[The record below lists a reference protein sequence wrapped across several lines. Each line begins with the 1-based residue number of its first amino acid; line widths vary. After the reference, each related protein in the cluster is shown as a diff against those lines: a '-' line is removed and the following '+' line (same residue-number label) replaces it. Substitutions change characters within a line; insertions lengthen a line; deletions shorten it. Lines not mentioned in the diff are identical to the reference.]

1 MIDSDGYRP
10 NVGIVIVNQSDQIF
24 LAKRIG
30 QDAWQLPQ
38 GGIDENESELEALY
52 RELFEEVGLLPEHIE
67 LIAKTP
73 KWLRYELPKKHQRR
87 FQNPKCVGQKQ
98 VWYLVKLKESEDNIC
113 LDHHD
118 EVEFDD
124 WRWVDFWDP
133 VDLVI
138 EFKRSIYED
147 MLKAF
152 APVLFNNKHHV
163 PAKFN
168 RPLKCSAISLL
179 S

>member
-1 MIDSDGYRP
+1 ML
-10 NVGIVIVNQSDQIF
+10 V
-24 LAKRIG
+24 K
-30 QDAWQLPQ
+30 
-38 GGIDENESELEALY
+38 
-52 RELFEEVGLLPEHIE
+52 
-67 LIAKTP
+67 
-73 KWLRYELPKKHQRR
+73 
-87 FQNPKCVGQKQ
+87 KQ

-133 VDLVI
+133 VDQVI

>member
-73 KWLRYELPKKHQRR
+73 KWLRYDLPKKT
-87 FQNPKCVGQKQ
+87 PKTFPKPKMCWSKTS
-98 VWYLVKLKESEDNIC
+98 LVFSQI
-113 LDHHD
+113 
-118 EVEFDD
+118 
-124 WRWVDFWDP
+124 
-133 VDLVI
+133 
-138 EFKRSIYED
+138 KR
-147 MLKAF
+147 
-152 APVLFNNKHHV
+152 V
-163 PAKFN
+163 
-168 RPLKCSAISLL
+168 
-179 S
+179 